1 MREKNC
7 AVDNKQHWTTA
18 IVLSYISTFL
28 SFLKLFILYR
38 LLVYNPSN
46 SKDSEKQACFRKDH
60 EPMEAWNQERALR
73 ENGPLEI
80 RSPQFSL
87 GATGKLCDT
96 RWGEEWLPFT
106 LDATHKTIWGLRNI
120 ENSWISVKIGTW
132 QFQLIHCLIAPKDF
146 VAVHI
151 DEEYENVEFERE
163 DLIVHWMIIGPNE
176 PSEELEYDLWT
187 EFVDQ
192 SGIKLDKI
200 RATADIRY

>member
-1 MREKNC
+1 
-7 AVDNKQHWTTA
+7 
-18 IVLSYISTFL
+18 
-28 SFLKLFILYR
+28 
-38 LLVYNPSN
+38 
-46 SKDSEKQACFRKDH
+46 
-60 EPMEAWNQERALR
+60 MEAWNQERALR